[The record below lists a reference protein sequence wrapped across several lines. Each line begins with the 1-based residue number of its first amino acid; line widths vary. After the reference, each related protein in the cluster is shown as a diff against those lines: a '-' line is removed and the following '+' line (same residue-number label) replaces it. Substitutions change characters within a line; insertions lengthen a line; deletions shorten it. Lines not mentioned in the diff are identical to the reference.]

1 MVWLNIWFQA
11 YLAASTGAQFLN
23 PIFITGVIS
32 IISRALLKENTAALG
47 LFLASAVSG
56 AWAGARPPKEN
67 YLQCAIQALIVYVG
81 AIYASFHSLAFLSL
95 LGVDVWFS
103 AGLPATFIITLPS
116 LLCGI
121 LYDSSQD
128 EMFLI
133 MNLTYVTVIA
143 GVVLKIMGITI
154 VGAAVAPANNENQ
167 QHHGEN
173 REHERTES

>member
-1 MVWLNIWFQA
+1 MGWLNIWFQA
-11 YLAASTGAQFLN
+11 YFATSTGAQFLN

-32 IISRALLKENTAALG
+32 IISRVVLKENTAALG

-56 AWAGARPPKEN
+56 AWAGARPPTEN
-67 YLQCAIQALIVYVG
+67 YLQCAIQALIIYAG
-81 AIYASFHSLAFLSL
+81 AIYASFHSLALLLL

-103 AGLPATFIITLPS
+103 AGLSPTFFITLPS

-121 LYDSSQD
+121 LNDNQE

-133 MNLTYVTVIA
+133 MYLTYVTMIA
-143 GVVLKIMGITI
+143 GVILKIMGITS

-167 QHHGEN
+167 QHHGDD
-173 REHERTES
+173 RERERAHS